1 MRQGAKAQQESY
13 EIQLEHLRAAT
24 TDCTM
29 RFNTL
34 FFLVITT
41 CLSLVLAQGSFDDCC
56 LKYVKKMNVNS
67 QKHAVSYTMQFTDGS
82 CNIPAV
88 IFKMKRG
95 RVFCADPKEKWVE
108 ELVTKIDKKLK
119 KFRTRHRG

>member
-1 MRQGAKAQQESY
+1 
-13 EIQLEHLRAAT
+13 
-24 TDCTM
+24 M

-56 LKYVKKMNVNS
+56 LKYVKKMNINS
-67 QKHAVSYTMQFTDGS
+67 QKHAVSYTLQLTDGS

-88 IFKMKRG
+88 IFTMKRG
-95 RVFCADPKEKWVE
+95 RVFCADPNEKWVE
-108 ELVTKIDKKLK
+108 ELVTKIDKKSK
-119 KFRTRHRG
+119 KFRPRHRG